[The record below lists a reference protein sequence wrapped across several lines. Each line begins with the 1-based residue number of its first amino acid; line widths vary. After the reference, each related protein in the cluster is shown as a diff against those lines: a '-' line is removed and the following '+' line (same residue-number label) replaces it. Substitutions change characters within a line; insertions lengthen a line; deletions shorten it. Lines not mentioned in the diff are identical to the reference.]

1 MSEASEDRTSA
12 QVGRQPP
19 SVRGSAER
27 WRGHEFLD
35 DLLEGCQVIGFDWR
49 YLYLNEAA
57 TRHAR
62 RTREEL
68 LGRTVMEMYPGIEET
83 AVFAV
88 LRRTMEQRTPAN
100 LETEFTFPDGTTRW
114 FELRIEPVPEG
125 LFVLSLDI
133 SPRKLAQQAM
143 EHQIDRLKSLRAID
157 LAILGTT
164 DLRLALKA
172 VLEETKNLLQS
183 DAVAVLL
190 FEPTTAMLEVAA
202 STGFRGHA
210 AARLRLR
217 LGSGASGR
225 AAFERRT
232 VVIPDLTYDDPGSE
246 IPAPLLDDG
255 IQALCAA
262 PLVAKGQLMGV
273 LAAAHRA
280 PFRPDPDW
288 LDFLEALADQTAI
301 AIYSAKSFE
310 TAQRANQELSLAYE
324 TTIEGWSRAL
334 DLRDKETEG
343 HTLRVTE
350 MTLQL
355 ARMAGMTEQHLV
367 HIRRGAL
374 LHDIGKMGVPDAIL
388 LKPDQLTDEEW
399 EFMRKHP
406 TYAYE
411 LLFPIEYLRPALDI
425 PYCHHE
431 KWDGTGY
438 PRGLK
443 GEQIPLAARLF
454 AVVDVWDAL
463 RSDRPY
469 RPGWPEGKVLEH
481 IRGLAGTHLD
491 PRAVELFWRLL
502 REGTTQHR

>member
-1 MSEASEDRTSA
+1 MSESSDDRASAGT
-12 QVGRQPP
+12 GRWPP
-19 SVRGSAER
+19 SLRGSAES
-27 WRGHEFLD
+27 WRGRAILD
-35 DLLEGCQVIGFDWR
+35 DLLEGCQVIDFDWR

-62 RTREEL
+62 RSKEEL
-68 LGRTVMEMYPGIEET
+68 HGRTMMESYPGIEET

-88 LRRTMEQRTPAN
+88 LRRSMEDRTPAN
-100 LETEFTFPDGTTRW
+100 LENEFTYPDGTTRW

-133 SPRKLAQQAM
+133 SPRKLAQQAI
-143 EHQIDRLKSLRAID
+143 ERQIDRLKSLRAID

-172 VLEETKNLLQS
+172 VLEETKNRLQS

-190 FEPTTAMLEVAA
+190 FDPATAMLEVAA
-202 STGFRGHA
+202 STGFRSPA
-210 AARLRLR
+210 AAHLRLR
-217 LGSGASGR
+217 LGSGAAGR

-232 VVIPDLTYDDPGSE
+232 VVIPDRAYGEQRGE

-255 IQALCAA
+255 IEAFCAA
-262 PLVAKGQLMGV
+262 PLVAKGELMGV
-273 LAAAHRA
+273 LAVAHRA

-301 AIYSAKSFE
+301 AIHSGKSFE
-310 TAQRANQELSLAYE
+310 TSQRAHQELALAYE

-350 MTLQL
+350 VTLRL
-355 ARMAGMTEQHLV
+355 ARMAGMTDQHLV
-367 HIRRGAL
+367 YVRYGAL

-388 LKPDQLTDEEW
+388 LKPDKLTDEEW
-399 EFMRKHP
+399 EIMRRHP

-411 LLFPIEYLRPALDI
+411 LLSPIEYLRPALDI

-438 PRGLK
+438 PRGLN
-443 GEQIPLAARLF
+443 GEQTPLAARLF

-469 RPGWPEGKVLEH
+469 RPGWPEDEVLEH

-491 PRAVELFWRLL
+491 PRAVELFLQVVGAR
-502 REGTTQHR
+502 TA